1 MKLADLL
8 KGVEVTELKAPP
20 ELEIADVC
28 YDSRRA
34 AADTLFVAVRGF
46 ESDGHRYIY
55 AAAAKGAV
63 CAVCEEPPECDIP
76 YVIVPD
82 SRLALALI
90 SVNYFRS
97 PASDMVMMG
106 VTGTN
111 GKTTTTY
118 LLKHILEVCMDA
130 KVGLIGTN
138 GNMIGDE
145 FLPTERTTPESYELQ
160 KLLC

>member
-1 MKLADLL
+1 MKTRPPCSAYTDTL
-8 KGVEVTELKAPP
+8 KRRNWRSLHEACGPAQRRGGDGAQGPA

-97 PASDMVMMG
+97 PASEMVMMG
-106 VTGTN
+106 R
-111 GKTTTTY
+111 
-118 LLKHILEVCMDA
+118 HRHERQDHH
-130 KVGLIGTN
+130 
-138 GNMIGDE
+138 D
-145 FLPTERTTPESYELQ
+145 LPAQAHPRSLHGRQGRPHRHQRPT
-160 KLLC
+160 

>member
-90 SVNYFRS
+90 LSLIHIFHAAAAEEAGILAHDALLERHGEGDYLECRAGLV
-97 PASDMVMMG
+97 G
-106 VTGTN
+106 VRDGLVAP
-111 GKTTTTY
+111 
-118 LLKHILEVCMDA
+118 LLLLGEGVELVLSLIHI
-130 KVGLIGTN
+130 
-138 GNMIGDE
+138 
-145 FLPTERTTPESYELQ
+145 
-160 KLLC
+160 